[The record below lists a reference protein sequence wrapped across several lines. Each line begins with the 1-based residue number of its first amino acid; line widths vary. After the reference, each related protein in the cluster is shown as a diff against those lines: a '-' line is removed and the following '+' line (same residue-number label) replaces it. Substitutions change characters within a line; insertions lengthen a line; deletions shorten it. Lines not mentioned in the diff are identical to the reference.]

1 MIEAILMETPCRSK
15 RTVPLFT
22 LALQCETE
30 PLPLP
35 ILTSVFV
42 VLAGGCQLLSSPLSQ
57 PHDGTVEHL
66 TRHLPQ
72 GFFHHRC
79 RRGFKDRRRMV
90 CLLYTSDAADE

>member
-42 VLAGGCQLLSSPLSQ
+42 VLAGGCRCQEGNILIGLSEYLIKIFLLVSFNL
-57 PHDGTVEHL
+57 GEL
-66 TRHLPQ
+66 
-72 GFFHHRC
+72 GI
-79 RRGFKDRRRMV
+79 GI
-90 CLLYTSDAADE
+90 